1 MSLRIRRGT
10 EQERIGR
17 TFDQGEIIWT
27 TNGEKL
33 YVGDGVT
40 PGGKNI
46 AAQLAGT
53 NLAFNA
59 TTGTL
64 GVTGLT
70 TDLVTEGLNNKYFS
84 AEAAQD
90 AIGAAIAAGSQSGI
104 SVVYNDNGA
113 GPASINFTVTGG
125 GGGGLS
131 DIVLDTSPSLGGN
144 LDLNGK
150 NIFGTGSIDI
160 DGNFEVTGSITGDT
174 LILNNGL
181 GSDLILNGNDISGTG
196 DVRIAGNFTGT
207 NVSVTGTISATNG
220 LGANL
225 NLNSR
230 DITGFGGINIVGDVG
245 AVNITADTI
254 TATGTL
260 SGETLTGNLNISVNP
275 LKGASDTE
283 VMASASDLLTVG
295 NATLSEVRLLTPM
308 QTIQSQTTRTVLNL
322 HASIGATPGSPYTAD
337 TDISYLNFKA
347 WSTQDTDYKA
357 VSNATISVDSNIGG
371 TNDLPGR
378 IVFSVGGQNNNLPQY
393 IALNSYGYLAGPR
406 GLTLTALTN
415 ATTTAFAAG
424 AAYLPAAS
432 VNGTIIYNSDAG
444 SIQAYINGAFRN
456 FVSYASAAP
465 SSSKGAAGDLKGMVF
480 ATSGYVYTCY
490 ADYTSGTP
498 DIWARTAT
506 TSATW

>member
-150 NIFGTGSIDI
+150 NIFGTGSIDVE
-160 DGNFEVTGSITGDT
+160 GNFEVTGSITGDT
-174 LILNNGL
+174 LILTNGL
-181 GSDLILNGNDISGTG
+181 GTELILNGNDISGTG
-196 DVRIAGNFTGT
+196 DVRIGGNFTGT
-207 NVSVTGTISATNG
+207 NISITGTISATNG

-230 DITGFGGINIVGDVG
+230 DITGFGGINIVGDIG
-245 AVNITADTI
+245 AVNVIASTVDATGAITAASVGTDT
-254 TATGTL
+254 L
-260 SGETLTGNLNISVNP
+260 TLTGTSILGTETVGPSSPLGDISSPIYIGSNSNP
-275 LKGASDTE
+275 NTLVLS
-283 VMASASDLLTVG
+283 SAGRYAVFTGLTDGPNSSSIMSRISRGSLATPTSVQPGDAIAFNQGQAFDGTNFVDIGGFGLFADINGTVSTGDVPGVFGVVFPVGEDLVSMSFNREGVLSAPVIQPGSFTTIQRDLLTPAVG
-295 NATLSEVRLLTPM
+295 MMIYN
-308 QTIQSQTTRTVLNL
+308 TTANKFQGYQNT
-322 HASIGATPGSPYTAD
+322 
-337 TDISYLNFKA
+337 
-347 WSTQDTDYKA
+347 
-357 VSNATISVDSNIGG
+357 GG
-371 TNDLPGR
+371 TTLEWVDL
-378 IVFSVGGQNNNLPQY
+378 S
-393 IALNSYGYLAGPR
+393 
-406 GLTLTALTN
+406 
-415 ATTTAFAAG
+415 
-424 AAYLPAAS
+424 
-432 VNGTIIYNSDAG
+432 
-444 SIQAYINGAFRN
+444 
-456 FVSYASAAP
+456 
-465 SSSKGAAGDLKGMVF
+465 
-480 ATSGYVYTCY
+480 
-490 ADYTSGTP
+490 
-498 DIWARTAT
+498 
-506 TSATW
+506 

>member
-40 PGGKNI
+40 PGGKNV

-104 SVVYNDNGA
+104 NVVYNDNGA

-131 DIVLDTSPSLGGN
+131 DIVLDTTPSLGGN
-144 LDLNGK
+144 LDLNSK
-150 NIFGTGSIDI
+150 NLFGTGSIDI
-160 DGNFEVTGSITGDT
+160 TGNITITGGIIGST
-174 LILNNGL
+174 LALTTGL
-181 GSDLILNGNDISGTG
+181 GTELILNGNDISGTG
-196 DVRIAGNFTGT
+196 DVRIAGDFTGT
-207 NVSVTGTISATNG
+207 NVNVTGTISAING

-230 DITGFGGINIVGDVG
+230 DITGFGGINIVGDIG
-245 AVNITADTI
+245 AVNIIASTLDADTSI
-254 TATGTL
+254 TGASLNTSQLTLSTNTIQSSNGALVLNSNTTLNCFQDTFGNFINLTGLVAAEAWININSSKGTLASPTPVASGDVLSGVMLFGYDGTAQSRAVTIGARVDGTIATGIVPGEFIAVVQSSTVNVSHVLSFNSKGTL
-260 SGETLTGNLNISVNP
+260 SAPVIQTGVYT
-275 LKGASDTE
+275 D
-283 VMASASDLLTVG
+283 
-295 NATLSEVRLLTPM
+295 ATARNTF
-308 QTIQSQTTRTVLNL
+308 I
-322 HASIGATPGSPYTAD
+322 ATPTKGM
-337 TDISYLNFKA
+337 
-347 WSTQDTDYKA
+347 
-357 VSNATISVDSNIGG
+357 
-371 TNDLPGR
+371 
-378 IVFSVGGQNNNLPQY
+378 IVFNDATNKFEGYDGTAWVD
-393 IALNSYGYLAGPR
+393 LN
-406 GLTLTALTN
+406 
-415 ATTTAFAAG
+415 
-424 AAYLPAAS
+424 
-432 VNGTIIYNSDAG
+432 
-444 SIQAYINGAFRN
+444 
-456 FVSYASAAP
+456 
-465 SSSKGAAGDLKGMVF
+465 
-480 ATSGYVYTCY
+480 
-490 ADYTSGTP
+490 
-498 DIWARTAT
+498 
-506 TSATW
+506 

>member
-131 DIVLDTSPSLGGN
+131 DVVLDTSPSLGGN

-150 NIFGTGSIDI
+150 NLFGTGSINI
-160 DGNFEVTGSITGDT
+160 EGNFQVTGAIAGST
-174 LILNNGL
+174 LSVTNGL
-181 GSDLILNGNDISGTG
+181 GIGLNLNSKNISGTG
-196 DVRIAGNFTGT
+196 NVLINGNFTG
-207 NVSVTGTISATNG
+207 NNIELTGTVKAING
-220 LGANL
+220 LGYNL
-225 NLNSR
+225 NLNSH
-230 DITGFGGINIVGDVG
+230 DITGFGGINIVGSIGSTDIY
-245 AVNITADTI
+245 ASDI
-254 TATGTL
+254 TATGTVAANTVNGDTVSVGTISI
-260 SGETLTGNLNISVNP
+260 SGSQIRSTAAGNSIFFQNTALVVKTDVGIDADGGMDIVGTTNGSNIS
-275 LKGASDTE
+275 STI
-283 VMASASDLLTVG
+283 
-295 NATLSEVRLLTPM
+295 TLSSSRGTTGSP
-308 QTIQSQTTRTVLNL
+308 TIVQNGDVLN
-322 HASIGATPGSPYTAD
+322 AIAT
-337 TDISYLNFKA
+337 
-347 WSTQDTDYKA
+347 
-357 VSNATISVDSNIGG
+357 
-371 TNDLPGR
+371 R
-378 IVFSVGGQNNNLPQY
+378 
-393 IALNSYGYLAGPR
+393 
-406 GLTLTALTN
+406 
-415 ATTTAFAAG
+415 
-424 AAYLPAAS
+424 AY
-432 VNGTIIYNSDAG
+432 NG
-444 SIQAYINGAFRN
+444 
-456 FVSYASAAP
+456 
-465 SSSKGAAGDLKGMVF
+465 
-480 ATSGYVYTCY
+480 SGYVESSGIITL
-490 ADYTSGTP
+490 ASGTFSAGALSIP
-498 DIWARTAT
+498 STIAFFAGDGIHALGDGAPAMTFNNAGILNVPVMKVGGFT
-506 TSATW
+506 TVTLPASPQAGMIVLDTTTNQFKGYNGSTWVVLG

>member
-150 NIFGTGSIDI
+150 NVFGTGSIDI

-174 LILNNGL
+174 LILTNGL
-181 GSDLILNGNDISGTG
+181 GSELILNGNDISGTG
-196 DVRIAGNFTGT
+196 DVRIGGDFIGT
-207 NVSVTGTISATNG
+207 NLQLTGTISALNG
-220 LGANL
+220 LGYNL

-230 DITGFGGINIVGDVG
+230 DITGFGGINIVGDIG
-245 AVNITADTI
+245 AVNITADSLTATDISGDLTGNTLGNVTTTIIESTGDYLDIAHQSSTAATTIRRRMPSAVLHTQVEAI
-254 TATGTL
+254 TAGSYSTGSQVTVSRGTL
-260 SGETLTGNLNISVNP
+260 SSKEIIQEGDALLADIVAAWNGVGYQNTSAIFHKVDADGTVSESSVP
-275 LKGASDTE
+275 G
-283 VMASASDLLTVG
+283 TVG
-295 NATLSEVRLLTPM
+295 LVVWDNSSYGDFSKSLILNSKGYVTIGHNNTPAQATL
-308 QTIQSQTTRTVLNL
+308 
-322 HASIGATPGSPYTAD
+322 D
-337 TDISYLNFKA
+337 
-347 WSTQDTDYKA
+347 
-357 VSNATISVDSNIGG
+357 
-371 TNDLPGR
+371 
-378 IVFSVGGQNNNLPQY
+378 
-393 IALNSYGYLAGPR
+393 
-406 GLTLTALTN
+406 
-415 ATTTAFAAG
+415 
-424 AAYLPAAS
+424 
-432 VNGTIIYNSDAG
+432 VNG
-444 SIQAYINGAFRN
+444 
-456 FVSYASAAP
+456 
-465 SSSKGAAGDLKGMVF
+465 F
-480 ATSGYVYTCY
+480 AKLAVL
-490 ADYTSGTP
+490 
-498 DIWARTAT
+498 
-506 TSATW
+506 TSAPASPANGMIAIADGTLWNPAGTGKSVMVIYLGGGWRVAATAP

>member
-104 SVVYNDNGA
+104 SVVYNDNGT

-150 NIFGTGSIDI
+150 NVFGTGSIDI
-160 DGNFEVTGSITGDT
+160 EGNFEVTGSITGDT
-174 LILNNGL
+174 LILTTGL
-181 GSDLILNGNDISGTG
+181 GTELILNGNDISGTG
-196 DVRIAGNFTGT
+196 DVRIAGDFSGT
-207 NVSVTGTISATNG
+207 NITVTGTISATNG

-225 NLNSR
+225 DLNSR
-230 DITGFGGINIVGDVG
+230 DITGFGGINIVGDIG
-245 AVNITADTI
+245 ATNITCSTISANDTI
-254 TATGTL
+254 TGDSLNTSQLTITSNTIESSNNALVLNPNTTL
-260 SGETLTGNLNISVNP
+260 TCYQDTTGNLINLN
-275 LKGASDTE
+275 G
-283 VMASASDLLTVG
+283 TV
-295 NATLSEVRLLTPM
+295 AAE
-308 QTIQSQTTRTVLNL
+308 
-322 HASIGATPGSPYTAD
+322 
-337 TDISYLNFKA
+337 A
-347 WSTQDTDYKA
+347 WIKINS
-357 VSNATISVDSNIGG
+357 SRGTISVPTPVQSGDVISGMMLFGYDGTAQSRSVAIGARVDGTVSTGVVPGEFIAIVQSPVDNVSNILSFNSAGKLTVPRLSVGDGDATNPSIVFTTDGG
-371 TNDLPGR
+371 TDSGFFHPADGVVCTTINTVEKVRVD
-378 IVFSVGGQNNNLPQY
+378 SGGM
-393 IALNSYGYLAGPR
+393 R
-406 GLTLTALTN
+406 
-415 ATTTAFAAG
+415 
-424 AAYLPAAS
+424 
-432 VNGTIIYNSDAG
+432 VNGFMKVG
-444 SIQAYINGAFRN
+444 Q
-456 FVSYASAAP
+456 V
-465 SSSKGAAGDLKGMVF
+465 
-480 ATSGYVYTCY
+480 
-490 ADYTSGTP
+490 SGTLP
-498 DIWARTAT
+498 SPPEAGMIVLDGT
-506 TSATW
+506 TFKGYNGSAWVDLN

>member
-131 DIVLDTSPSLGGN
+131 DIILDTSPSLGGN

-150 NIFGTGSIDI
+150 NVFGTGSIDI
-160 DGNFEVTGSITGDT
+160 DGNFEVTGAITGDT

-181 GSDLILNGNDISGTG
+181 GSELILNGNDISGTG
-196 DVRIAGNFTGT
+196 DVRIAGDFTGT
-207 NVSVTGTISATNG
+207 NISITGTISATNG

-225 NLNSR
+225 DLNSR
-230 DITGFGGINIVGDVG
+230 DITGFGGINIVGD
-245 AVNITADTI
+245 
-254 TATGTL
+254 
-260 SGETLTGNLNISVNP
+260 
-275 LKGASDTE
+275 
-283 VMASASDLLTVG
+283 
-295 NATLSEVRLLTPM
+295 
-308 QTIQSQTTRTVLNL
+308 
-322 HASIGATPGSPYTAD
+322 IGATNVTVSTLAAD
-337 TDISYLNFKA
+337 STITGDSLNTDQLAISGNTIESLNGQLVLN
-347 WSTQDTDYKA
+347 SDTTLTCYQDTTGNFINLTGLVSAEAWINIYNSKGTLASPTPVASGDVLSGVMLFGYDGTA
-357 VSNATISVDSNIGG
+357 QSRAVTIGARVDGTVSTGIVPGEFIVVAQSSVSEVSNILSFNSAGKLTVPRLSVGDGTASVPSIVFTTDGGTDSGFFHPADGVVCTTINTIEKVRVDSGG
-371 TNDLPGR
+371 MRVEG
-378 IVFSVGGQNNNLPQY
+378 FMKVGQ
-393 IALNSYGYLAGPR
+393 
-406 GLTLTALTN
+406 
-415 ATTTAFAAG
+415 
-424 AAYLPAAS
+424 
-432 VNGTIIYNSDAG
+432 VNGTLPNPPEAGMIVLDGASFKGYNG
-444 SIQAYINGAFRN
+444 SAWVTLG
-456 FVSYASAAP
+456 
-465 SSSKGAAGDLKGMVF
+465 
-480 ATSGYVYTCY
+480 
-490 ADYTSGTP
+490 
-498 DIWARTAT
+498 
-506 TSATW
+506 

>member
-125 GGGGLS
+125 GGGLS

-150 NIFGTGSIDI
+150 NVFGTGSIDI
-160 DGNFEVTGSITGDT
+160 DGNFEVTGAIAGATLAISTGLAT
-174 LILNNGL
+174 ELV
-181 GSDLILNGNDISGTG
+181 LNGNDISGTG
-196 DVRIAGNFTGT
+196 DVRIDGDFTGT

-225 NLNSR
+225 DLNSR
-230 DITGFGGINIVGDVG
+230 DITGFGGINIVGDIG
-245 AVNITADTI
+245 ATNVTAGTLEADTSI
-254 TATGTL
+254 TGASLNTSELTL
-260 SGETLTGNLNISVNP
+260 STN
-275 LKGASDTE
+275 
-283 VMASASDLLTVG
+283 
-295 NATLSEVRLLTPM
+295 
-308 QTIQSQTTRTVLNL
+308 TIQSSNGSLVLNPNTTL
-322 HASIGATPGSPYTAD
+322 TCFQDTTGNFINLTGLVSAEAWINVNSSRGSINTPTAVESGDVLSGVMLFGYDGTAQSRAVTIGARVDGTVSTGIVPGEFIAVVQSPTTNVSHILSFNSAGKLTVPKAYVGDGTAGSPSIGFTTDGSQDSGFFHPGDGVICTS
-337 TDISYLNFKA
+337 
-347 WSTQDTDYKA
+347 
-357 VSNATISVDSNIGG
+357 
-371 TNDLPGR
+371 
-378 IVFSVGGQNNNLPQY
+378 
-393 IALNSYGYLAGPR
+393 
-406 GLTLTALTN
+406 
-415 ATTTAFAAG
+415 
-424 AAYLPAAS
+424 
-432 VNGTIIYNSDAG
+432 
-444 SIQAYINGAFRN
+444 ING
-456 FVSYASAAP
+456 
-465 SSSKGAAGDLKGMVF
+465 
-480 ATSGYVYTCY
+480 
-490 ADYTSGTP
+490 
-498 DIWARTAT
+498 I
-506 TSATW
+506 

>member
-144 LDLNGK
+144 LDLNG
-150 NIFGTGSIDI
+150 NNLFGTGSIDI
-160 DGNFEVTGSITGDT
+160 EGNFEVTGAITGDT
-174 LILNNGL
+174 LIINNGL
-181 GSDLILNGNDISGTG
+181 GSELILNGNDISGTG
-196 DVRIAGNFTGT
+196 DVRIAGNFNGT

-230 DITGFGGINIVGDVG
+230 DITGFGGINIVGDIG
-245 AVNITADTI
+245 ATNFIGDFKGSVFSDTS
-254 TATGTL
+254 TLLVDSSTGTL
-260 SGETLTGNLNISVNP
+260 SNGTINLSENSITVTDNTAINI
-275 LKGASDTE
+275 
-283 VMASASDLLTVG
+283 G
-295 NATLSEVRLLTPM
+295 NATTRNRLE
-308 QTIQSQTTRTVLNL
+308 I
-322 HASIGATPGSPYTAD
+322 
-337 TDISYLNFKA
+337 
-347 WSTQDTDYKA
+347 
-357 VSNATISVDSNIGG
+357 
-371 TNDLPGR
+371 
-378 IVFSVGGQNNNLPQY
+378 
-393 IALNSYGYLAGPR
+393 YGYNTDP
-406 GLTLTALTN
+406 GLTVN
-415 ATTTAFAAG
+415 GEVAG
-424 AAYLPAAS
+424 AAGIEQQGAFIRIKS
-432 VNGTIIYNSDAG
+432 NKGTFSNQTVLATGDLLGQVQFAG
-444 SIQAYINGAFRN
+444 YINGGAGGLQTADLVVVRAV
-456 FVSYASAAP
+456 VSDP
-465 SSSKGAAGDLKGMVF
+465 GDLVSNFASGKLQFFIGDQDNPANSKIAEFNDVGVFSAPVLQPGVYANTTARDAAIPSPSAGMMIF
-480 ATSGYVYTCY
+480 LTAGTKFQGYT
-490 ADYTSGTP
+490 G
-498 DIWARTAT
+498 
-506 TSATW
+506 SAWVDLN

>member
-53 NLAFNA
+53 NLAFNS

-104 SVVYNDNGA
+104 SVVYNDNGTD
-113 GPASINFTVTGG
+113 PASINFTVTGG

-144 LDLNGK
+144 LDLNGR
-150 NIFGTGSIDI
+150 NVFGTGSIDI
-160 DGNFEVTGSITGDT
+160 DGNFEVTGAIVGSTLAVSTGLAT
-174 LILNNGL
+174 E
-181 GSDLILNGNDISGTG
+181 LILNGNDISGTG
-196 DVRIAGNFTGT
+196 DVRINGNFTGT

-225 NLNSR
+225 DLNSR
-230 DITGFGGINIVGDVG
+230 DITGFGGINIIGD
-245 AVNITADTI
+245 
-254 TATGTL
+254 
-260 SGETLTGNLNISVNP
+260 
-275 LKGASDTE
+275 
-283 VMASASDLLTVG
+283 
-295 NATLSEVRLLTPM
+295 
-308 QTIQSQTTRTVLNL
+308 
-322 HASIGATPGSPYTAD
+322 IGATNVTVSTIAADSTITGDSLNTSLLTISGNTIESSGGTLVLNPDTTLTCFQDTTGNFINLTGLVSAEAWININNSRGSIDTPSPVQNGDILSGVMLFGYDGTTQSRAVTIGARVDGTISAGIVPGEFLAIVQSTVVDENHILSFNSAGKLTVPKAYVGDGTAGSPSIGFTTDGSQDSGFFHPGDGIICTSINGIEKVRVDSGGIRVVGFAKVGGFATGSLPSPAEAGMIVLD
-337 TDISYLNFKA
+337 TDTNQFK
-347 WSTQDTDYKA
+347 
-357 VSNATISVDSNIGG
+357 
-371 TNDLPGR
+371 
-378 IVFSVGGQNNNLPQY
+378 
-393 IALNSYGYLAGPR
+393 GY
-406 GLTLTALTN
+406 
-415 ATTTAFAAG
+415 
-424 AAYLPAAS
+424 
-432 VNGTIIYNSDAG
+432 NG
-444 SIQAYINGAFRN
+444 
-456 FVSYASAAP
+456 
-465 SSSKGAAGDLKGMVF
+465 
-480 ATSGYVYTCY
+480 SGWVVL
-490 ADYTSGTP
+490 G
-498 DIWARTAT
+498 
-506 TSATW
+506 

>member
-53 NLAFNA
+53 NLAFNT

-90 AIGAAIAAGSQSGI
+90 AIGAAIAAGAQSGI

-131 DIVLDTSPSLGGN
+131 DIILDTSPSLGGN

-150 NIFGTGSIDI
+150 NLFGAGNIDI
-160 DGNFEVTGSITGDT
+160 EGNFEVTGAITGDT

-181 GSDLILNGNDISGTG
+181 GTGLSLNGNDISGTG
-196 DVRIAGNFTGT
+196 DVRIAGVFTG
-207 NVSVTGTISATNG
+207 NSLEVTGTISTTNG
-220 LGANL
+220 LGSNL

-230 DITGFGGINIVGDVG
+230 DITGFGGINIVGDIG
-245 AVNITADTI
+245 ATNVTVSTLEADTTI
-254 TATGTL
+254 TGDSLNTSQLIISGNTIESLNSALVLNSNTTLTCFQDTFGNFINLSGLVAAEAWINMNISKGTLASPAPVASGDVLSGLMIFGYDGTEQSRAVTIGARVDGTVSTGIVPGEFITVVQSPITNVSHILSFNSKGTL
-260 SGETLTGNLNISVNP
+260 SAPVIQTGVY
-275 LKGASDTE
+275 A
-283 VMASASDLLTVG
+283 
-295 NATLSEVRLLTPM
+295 NATARN
-308 QTIQSQTTRTVLNL
+308 IF
-322 HASIGATPGSPYTAD
+322 IATPTKGM
-337 TDISYLNFKA
+337 
-347 WSTQDTDYKA
+347 
-357 VSNATISVDSNIGG
+357 
-371 TNDLPGR
+371 
-378 IVFSVGGQNNNLPQY
+378 IVFNDDTNKFEGYDGTAWVD
-393 IALNSYGYLAGPR
+393 LN
-406 GLTLTALTN
+406 
-415 ATTTAFAAG
+415 
-424 AAYLPAAS
+424 
-432 VNGTIIYNSDAG
+432 
-444 SIQAYINGAFRN
+444 
-456 FVSYASAAP
+456 
-465 SSSKGAAGDLKGMVF
+465 
-480 ATSGYVYTCY
+480 
-490 ADYTSGTP
+490 
-498 DIWARTAT
+498 
-506 TSATW
+506 